1 MQGAYDFTSH
11 IVLIWNL
18 DPIETSKMCHRLR
31 SGSRLACTQRPD
43 AGGGWYL
50 RTRAVWKCSKDY
62 DYLLQSDADAAKEK
76 MKGLPET

>member
-1 MQGAYDFTSH
+1 MKRVKCATDLG
-11 IVLIWNL
+11 L
-18 DPIETSKMCHRLR
+18 DRDLLALN
-31 SGSRLACTQRPD
+31 GSQRPD